1 MASMGLEGLL
11 GSSGTGDGTGNT
23 SVVVSLLSGVRFSIR
38 TNSGRSLVVSV
49 LVVTVLV
56 LVLSAN
62 LGLELGQGNGGQD
75 GVLVDDGSVVDL
87 LVDGDGGVN
96 VGVLDGLTVDDGLD
110 GLVDVVVDVLGGN
123 GRGGSQS
130 PVHIT
135 DLLGIPVKGP
145 LLLELLPVLGEH
157 IMLALP
163 RNLGDDIVLVLS
175 RSLNLIDDGLNSVL
189 VVVDVP
195 LPVDGLDLLDGLVTR
210 DVLLDDGGGGLGAD
224 LGGVGL
230 VGAGQEGLDVVD
242 HTSGRTGSGSVGVG
256 GGVGGSHCCYF
267 FRG

>member
-1 MASMGLEGLL
+1 MGW
-11 GSSGTGDGTGNT
+11 
-23 SVVVSLLSGVRFSIR
+23 
-38 TNSGRSLVVSV
+38 
-49 LVVTVLV
+49 
-56 LVLSAN
+56 AH
-62 LGLELGQGNGGQD
+62 
-75 GVLVDDGSVVDL
+75 
-87 LVDGDGGVN
+87 
-96 VGVLDGLTVDDGLD
+96 
-110 GLVDVVVDVLGGN
+110 VVVDVLGGN
-123 GRGGSQS
+123 GGGGSQS

-210 DVLLDDGGGGLGAD
+210 DVLLDNGGGGLGAD

-230 VGAGQEGLDVVD
+230 VGAGQAVRGA
-242 HTSGRTGSGSVGVG
+242 G
-256 GGVGGSHCCYF
+256 GG
-267 FRG
+267 